1 MKVSYKG
8 IKGGLPAKLQEKLD
22 AKFAKVS
29 KLVDGRGEKQ
39 AHVMVT
45 SERHLH
51 KAEIT
56 LLVHNHQLVGIA
68 SDSDVFKAMCAALDR
83 IEKQAAKEGAKW
95 RETTRRSDSM
105 KVVSAK
111 DSQPEASKPLGNVAS
126 RKIATGKAASNG
138 QTRRITASADPRVF
152 RPNHHERGKPITLEE
167 ALLEMED
174 GRDYVAYRDADKQV
188 VCTLIRRRDGHYDLI
203 ET

>member
-8 IKGGLPAKLQEKLD
+8 IKSGLPANLQEKLD
-22 AKFAKVS
+22 NRFAKLS

-39 AHVMVT
+39 AHVVVT

-56 LLVHNHQLVGIA
+56 LHVHNHQLVGIA
-68 SDSDVFKAMCAALDR
+68 SDSDVFKAMSAALDR

-111 DSQPEASKPLGNVAS
+111 EVQPDAPKPVPSG
-126 RKIATGKAASNG
+126 KIATGKAVAGSNG
-138 QTRRITASADPRVF
+138 RARRIAASSDPRIF
-152 RPNHHERGKPITLEE
+152 RPDHHERGKPITLEE
-167 ALLEMED
+167 ALLAMED
-174 GRDYVAYRDADKQV
+174 GRDYMAYRDADKQA
-188 VCTLIRRRDGHYDLI
+188 VCMLIRRRDGHYDLI

>member
-1 MKVSYKG
+1 MKVTYKG
-8 IKGGLPAKLQEKLD
+8 IKSGLPAILQNKLD
-22 AKFAKVS
+22 VKLAKLS

-39 AHVMVT
+39 AHVVVT

-56 LLVHNHQLVGIA
+56 LHVHNHQLVGIG

-95 RETTRRSDSM
+95 RETTRRSDSI
-105 KVVSAK
+105 KVVGAK
-111 DSQPEASKPLGNVAS
+111 DSQPASKPVAS
-126 RKIATGKAASNG
+126 RKIAPGKPAGNNGQARLMAASSD
-138 QTRRITASADPRVF
+138 ARVF

-174 GRDYVAYRDADKQV
+174 GRDYVAYRDADTQV
-188 VCTLIRRRDGHYDLI
+188 VCMLIRRRDGHYDLI

>member
-8 IKGGLPAKLQEKLD
+8 IKSGLPANLQEKLD
-22 AKFAKVS
+22 NRFAKLS

-39 AHVMVT
+39 AHVVVT

-56 LLVHNHQLVGIA
+56 LHVHNHQLVGIA
-68 SDSDVFKAMCAALDR
+68 SDSDVFKAMSAALDR

-111 DSQPEASKPLGNVAS
+111 EVQPDAPKPV
-126 RKIATGKAASNG
+126 
-138 QTRRITASADPRVF
+138 
-152 RPNHHERGKPITLEE
+152 
-167 ALLEMED
+167 
-174 GRDYVAYRDADKQV
+174 
-188 VCTLIRRRDGHYDLI
+188 
-203 ET
+203 

>member
-1 MKVSYKG
+1 MKVSYTG
-8 IKGGLPAKLQEKLD
+8 IKSGIPAKLQEKLD
-22 AKFAKVS
+22 TKLAKLS

-39 AHVMVT
+39 AHVVVT
-45 SERHLH
+45 SERYLH

-56 LLVHNHQLVGIA
+56 LHVHNHQLVGLG
-68 SDSDVFKAMCAALDR
+68 SDSDVFKAISAALDR

-95 RETTRRSDSM
+95 RETTRRSDSI
-105 KVVSAK
+105 KVVGAK
-111 DSQPEASKPLGNVAS
+111 EAEPGASKPAPP
-126 RKIATGKAASNG
+126 RKIAPGKTAAGNNG
-138 QTRRITASADPRVF
+138 ARVF

-188 VCTLIRRRDGHYDLI
+188 VCMLIRRRDGHYDLI